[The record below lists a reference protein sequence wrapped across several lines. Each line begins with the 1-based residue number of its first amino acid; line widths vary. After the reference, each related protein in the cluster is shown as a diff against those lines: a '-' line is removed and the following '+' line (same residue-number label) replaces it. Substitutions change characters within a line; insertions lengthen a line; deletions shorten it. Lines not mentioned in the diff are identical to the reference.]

1 MRRTVPELP
10 EVTRGKHQ
18 AGAEMM
24 LPDTVHDDA
33 RGKRVR
39 GIGDRLRKL
48 EALLAFV
55 EWPRLAGRKDGEEAR
70 GRRIAFGVAIASDP
84 DKLLRG
90 VGVLF
95 DDLQKRILRRE
106 RLLQPVGL
114 GAQIGQVRLP
124 GAGEISREVL
134 LLIQK
139 DAAAARFAEGL
150 VPQHEFVARER
161 FQIRLAQIVAARIAS
176 QRDVIAVVDRLLLLV
191 GLQKQLLKLRRL
203 PPALFGGF
211 GGAPSREARMIG
223 LANPDG

>member
-106 RLLQPVGL
+106 GLLQPVGPR
-114 GAQIGQVRLP
+114 AQIGQARLP
-124 GAGEISREVL
+124 GAGERYRARSFSLYRRMPPPRASPKVSFHSTNLSRGSDS
-134 LLIQK
+134 K
-139 DAAAARFAEGL
+139 FAWLKSLRLGL
-150 VPQHEFVARER
+150 R
-161 FQIRLAQIVAARIAS
+161 
-176 QRDVIAVVDRLLLLV
+176 
-191 GLQKQLLKLRRL
+191 
-203 PPALFGGF
+203 
-211 GGAPSREARMIG
+211 
-223 LANPDG
+223 